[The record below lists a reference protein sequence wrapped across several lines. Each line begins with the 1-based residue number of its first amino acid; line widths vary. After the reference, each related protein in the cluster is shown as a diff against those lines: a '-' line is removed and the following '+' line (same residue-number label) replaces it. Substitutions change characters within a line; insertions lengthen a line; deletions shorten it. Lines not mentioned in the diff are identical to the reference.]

1 MTREE
6 MQDKVFNAILNSFD
20 YYASREEYDRS
31 PMKYVIDEIYNELE
45 KNSCDRCVYTEKENK

>member
-6 MQDKVFNAILNSFD
+6 MQDKVFDAILNSFD

-31 PMKYVIDEIYNELE
+31 PMKYVIDAVYNELD
-45 KNSCDRCVYTEKENK
+45 KKSCYGCVYMEKENK